1 VILPALRPAVLAG
14 VALAFGRAVGE
25 FGAIVLISGNIP
37 FKTEVASV
45 FVYSRIESDATTSAA
60 AVSVVLMA
68 ISFVMLLGIS
78 YWARRA
84 EQS

>member
-1 VILPALRPAVLAG
+1 
-14 VALAFGRAVGE
+14 
-25 FGAIVLISGNIP
+25 VLISGNLP

-45 FVYSRIESDATTSAA
+45 FVYSRIESDSTTAAA

-68 ISFVMLLGIS
+68 ISFVMLFGIS

-84 EQS
+84 EKA